1 MCRDRFIFSA
11 FHARPYTGNRA
22 YRESAYLSGII
33 VHSDSYSCFWYW
45 FGKLNKVI
53 VYSMVKETEKLREI

>member
-33 VHSDSYSCFWYW
+33 VHSDSYNCF
-45 FGKLNKVI
+45 
-53 VYSMVKETEKLREI
+53 